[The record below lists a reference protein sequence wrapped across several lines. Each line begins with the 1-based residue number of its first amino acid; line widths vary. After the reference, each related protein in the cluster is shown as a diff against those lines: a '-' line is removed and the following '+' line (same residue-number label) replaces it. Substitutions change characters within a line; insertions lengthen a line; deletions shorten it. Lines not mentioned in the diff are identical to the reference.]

1 MTTVKML
8 TAAAVLS
15 AAIAAPVFA
24 QGKDREHSRQALAQL
39 TEQGTDIRSS
49 ARTQRLSNTHNAGWT
64 FKDPSRA
71 GGEDADSRP
80 AAN

>member
-24 QGKDREHSRQALAQL
+24 QGKDRGHSRQALAQL

-49 ARTQRLSNTHNAGWT
+49 ARSLRLSNTYNAGWA
-64 FKDPSRA
+64 KDPSRA